1 MTGWRHLLDSFENAV
16 ETIVHAVGV
25 TSVMATDRAVRA
37 AEFGLVGLSGAI
49 VNAVVFLWLVT
60 GEAYL
65 IPGMIAFWL
74 AVAWTFGLNWIV
86 TFDETRGQ
94 LYSRFARYMGVCSIG
109 YLVYTTVLSAAVEL
123 VHLAYPLAVGAAIAI
138 AGAWNFV
145 GAELFAM
152 DIRRSGTAGLEHNR

>member
-1 MTGWRHLLDSFENAV
+1 MTVWRHALDSFENAI

-25 TSVMATDRAVRA
+25 TRVMATDRAVRA

-49 VNAVVFLWLVT
+49 VNAVVFLRLVT
-60 GEAYL
+60 GNQYL
-65 IPGMIAFWL
+65 IPGLIAFWL
-74 AVAWTFGLNWIV
+74 AIGWTFGLNWIV

-109 YLVYTTVLSAAVEL
+109 YLIYTTVLSAAVEL
-123 VHLAYPLAVGAAIAI
+123 VHLAYPLAVVAAIGV
-138 AGAWNFV
+138 AGTWNFV

-152 DIRRSGTAGLEHNR
+152 DVRPSRTTALEHNR

>member
-1 MTGWRHLLDSFENAV
+1 MSVWRHVHRSFENTV
-16 ETIVHAVGV
+16 ETIVHTVGV
-25 TSVMATDRAVRA
+25 TRVVATDRAVRA

-60 GEAYL
+60 GDEYL

-74 AVAWTFGLNWIV
+74 AIAWTFGLNWFV

-109 YLVYTTVLSAAVEL
+109 YLIYTTVLSAAVEL
-123 VHLAYPLAVGAAIAI
+123 VHLAYPLAVVAAIAI

-152 DIRRSGTAGLEHNR
+152 DVRP